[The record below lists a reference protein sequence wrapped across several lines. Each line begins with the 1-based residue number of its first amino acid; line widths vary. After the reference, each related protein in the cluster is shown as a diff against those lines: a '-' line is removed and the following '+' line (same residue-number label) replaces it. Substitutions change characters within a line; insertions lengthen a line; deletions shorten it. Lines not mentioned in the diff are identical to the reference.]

1 VTAEK
6 LDLYDRFHDFQHRH
20 LNWPPH
26 TPESTASYT
35 ESFVDNPIPT
45 EEWRYRLG
53 RKLVGVGYVDPLPNG
68 LSAIYFFHDPGER
81 RRSLGTFNVLCV
93 IREAAAR
100 GLEHVFLGYYVEG
113 CRSLEYK
120 ARFRPNEILDAGQ
133 AFVPTTAAPPP
144 APAPPSHP
152 PAGHRPATAPPF
164 GRRPAATPAPPC
176 DRPPPYCRVAPRY
189 PVISAASGSPA
200 LRFPAP
206 GLFRRFYLFPF
217 RPLPSSTAPA
227 ARAAGEP
234 SGHGVRNERC
244 RIPQR
249 DPRRDGGAGESP
261 CPSRTSSSKPAA

>member
-1 VTAEK
+1 MTSLLVFTPPPSTCGYLPDRNWQLTYEVVADLTPAEYLERVNAGWRRFGHTLFRPTCPNCSRCRSLRIPVATFRPDRSQRRAWAMNDGQVRLEIGPPVVTAEK

-20 LNWPPH
+20 RNWPPH

-120 ARFRPNEILDAGQ
+120 ARFRPNEILDGG
-133 AFVPTTAAPPP
+133 VW
-144 APAPPSHP
+144 
-152 PAGHRPATAPPF
+152 
-164 GRRPAATPAPPC
+164 
-176 DRPPPYCRVAPRY
+176 
-189 PVISAASGSPA
+189 
-200 LRFPAP
+200 
-206 GLFRRFYLFPF
+206 RRF
-217 RPLPSSTAPA
+217 
-227 ARAAGEP
+227 G
-234 SGHGVRNERC
+234 
-244 RIPQR
+244 
-249 DPRRDGGAGESP
+249 
-261 CPSRTSSSKPAA
+261 